1 MKKYSKKE
9 VLKIIIATAKDYQK
23 ILENMNYIFV
33 YRDRNT
39 NKIEYF
45 ETVFLARHFQ
55 HLCGVDYINA
65 NTGEVLHNSAD
76 FYHRAVKNE
85 LSEKEIKMRDDG
97 TTNLKLEALP
107 KLVTFI
113 HFSKMTVLYNGIRPK
128 LNVDRLAGTTSY
140 CLGFTKERKYYMP
153 SSCLLEDIRD
163 LGTNPSQILFVL
175 SKDNTANNLIYRKI
189 RYVAKGVS
197 PNKINLPDELYKLI
211 DLSDFQEK

>member
-1 MKKYSKKE
+1 
-9 VLKIIIATAKDYQK
+9 
-23 ILENMNYIFV
+23 
-33 YRDRNT
+33 
-39 NKIEYF
+39 
-45 ETVFLARHFQ
+45 
-55 HLCGVDYINA
+55 
-65 NTGEVLHNSAD
+65 
-76 FYHRAVKNE
+76 
-85 LSEKEIKMRDDG
+85 MRDDG

-113 HFSKMTVLYNGIRPK
+113 HFSKMTMLYNGIRPK

-140 CLGFTKERKYYMP
+140 CLEFTKERKYYMP

-175 SKDNTANNLIYRKI
+175 SKDNIANNLIYRKI

-197 PNKINLPDELYKLI
+197 LNKINLPDELCKLI